1 MAFLNNG
8 TMVSNEQFFQTIE
21 NYFISD
27 TSPERTLFLAVILQA
42 LLDATQKDTRDIES
56 SRYKREAVLWFTTKF
71 GEVKKNFDYVCGCAN
86 IEPSYMRRIALEI
99 LNSKRTSFIRGHIN
113 AILTHRDSYD
123 RIRNLNNK
131 QNGVNHG

>member
-42 LLDATQKDTRDIES
+42 SDSNTSLLGLKLFLSIT
-56 SRYKREAVLWFTTKF
+56 
-71 GEVKKNFDYVCGCAN
+71 
-86 IEPSYMRRIALEI
+86 
-99 LNSKRTSFIRGHIN
+99 
-113 AILTHRDSYD
+113 
-123 RIRNLNNK
+123 
-131 QNGVNHG
+131 

>member
-42 LLDATQKDTRDIES
+42 LLDATQKDTRD
-56 SRYKREAVLWFTTKF
+56 
-71 GEVKKNFDYVCGCAN
+71 
-86 IEPSYMRRIALEI
+86 
-99 LNSKRTSFIRGHIN
+99 
-113 AILTHRDSYD
+113 
-123 RIRNLNNK
+123 
-131 QNGVNHG
+131 